1 MKKAPLPENRKQAPK
16 FVSRQVP
23 LYYQLETV
31 LRQNISS
38 GKWAV
43 GHRLPSEAELGSE
56 YGVSRITVRQALAPL
71 EAEGLL
77 RREAGRGTFVKE
89 APKFTGTLKLEGSL
103 DDFISIVKTTS
114 AKVISVEKTQ
124 ASPEE
129 AGLLGLEPGAAIIRC
144 VRVRSHRSEPY
155 SLVVN
160 DIPYQIGKK
169 LSKVDWAGPISD
181 ILQKKLGIQMGDAR
195 QSIRA
200 SLADVE
206 TSRILGIRV
215 GAPLLSVDRVVYTED
230 GTPMDRVLTHYRSD
244 IFSFTVHLRKGHSL
258 GDSAPER
265 VSQNTKLAS
274 RTGSSK
280 PVTAG
285 HRKS

>member
-1 MKKAPLPENRKQAPK
+1 MKRALPAENGRRAPK

-31 LRQNISS
+31 LRQHISS

-43 GHRLPSEAELGSE
+43 DQRIPTEAELGTE
-56 YGVSRITVRQALAPL
+56 YGVSRITVRQALASL

-77 RREAGRGTFVKE
+77 RREAGRGTFVKD

-114 AKVISVEKTQ
+114 AKVISVEKMQ

-129 AGLLGLEPGAAIIRC
+129 AELLGLEPGAPIIRC
-144 VRVRSHRSEPY
+144 VRVRSHRGEPY

-169 LSKVDWAGPISD
+169 LSKADWSGPVTD
-181 ILQKKLGIQMGDAR
+181 TLQKKLGLQMGDAR

-206 TSRILGIRV
+206 TANILGIRV
-215 GAPLLSVDRVVYTED
+215 GAPLLSVDRVVYTEE
-230 GTPMDRVLTHYRSD
+230 GIPIDRVLTHYRSD
-244 IFSFTVHLRKGHSL
+244 IFSFTVHLRKDHTDQRRS
-258 GDSAPER
+258 
-265 VSQNTKLAS
+265 
-274 RTGSSK
+274 
-280 PVTAG
+280 
-285 HRKS
+285 